1 MYALYV
7 LNQSFLSPL
16 QRQNWKRKPSAY
28 LLSLCQPT
36 RKQWALLLA
45 PEQGEKGFPWLW
57 FWTRVGASLVAQMAE
72 NLPASL
78 PGLGRSPGEGT
89 SYPLQYSCLEN
100 SMDSGAWQATVHGI
114 TKSQTQ
120 LKWLTSRD
128 DPGQRGLP
136 CTHLPPHPTSPC
148 NQKSCHLC
156 HSSRG
161 QEEVATHCCLWL
173 RQTATCL
180 RNGQRK
186 GESRAMEKVHPLCLE
201 TVQK

>member
-1 MYALYV
+1 MSTTLG
-7 LNQSFLSPL
+7 
-16 QRQNWKRKPSAY
+16 
-28 LLSLCQPT
+28 T
-36 RKQWALLLA
+36 RA
-45 PEQGEKGFPWLW
+45 GGKGF
-57 FWTRVGASLVAQMAE
+57 SLAMVLDQSRGFPSAQMAE

-148 NQKSCHLC
+148 NQKGCHLC

-161 QEEVATHCCLWL
+161 QEEVATHCCLWR